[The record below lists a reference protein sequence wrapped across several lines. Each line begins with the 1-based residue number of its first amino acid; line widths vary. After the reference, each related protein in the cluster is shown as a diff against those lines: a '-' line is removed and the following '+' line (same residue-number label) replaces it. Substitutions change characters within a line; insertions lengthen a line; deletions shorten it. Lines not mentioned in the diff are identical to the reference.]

1 MTNSFRR
8 RSSLFKVEHI
18 ALAYTRAFATDYK
31 LMLGRA
37 VFLAM
42 LTIGAVSAVDAQP
55 AYTPE
60 KGSPERKA
68 ILDALRT
75 PVERDLKQK
84 VVFVTENFNVYGNW
98 AFIGGTPQSANGGAP
113 DYSRTQYADA
123 QESGAFDNN
132 FFALLK
138 KTAGKWKVVTY
149 AIGCTDVCYADWW
162 RRYKAPKA
170 VFPYTE

>member
-1 MTNSFRR
+1 MLR
-8 RSSLFKVEHI
+8 RSIFISILAI
-18 ALAYTRAFATDYK
+18 A
-31 LMLGRA
+31 G
-37 VFLAM
+37 V
-42 LTIGAVSAVDAQP
+42 IAVDGQSAHEP
-55 AYTPE
+55 V
-60 KGSPERKA
+60 KGSVERKA
-68 ILDALRT
+68 ILDALRI

-84 VVFVTENFNVYGNW
+84 IVFVADNFNVYGNW
-98 AFIGGTPQSANGGAP
+98 AFVGGRPQNPSGGSP

-162 RRYKAPKA
+162 KRYRAPKA